1 MKFKSIVILCCLNL
15 AFMACSPKTQI
26 ATTEVEETPTLE
38 TPDPEE
44 DESLSPCPKFKDAPN
59 PDEVETNY
67 VLYRDFYKVKEW
79 DKAFE
84 LWQKVYN
91 VAPAADGQ
99 RNTVYADGI
108 RFYEHFLRNTK
119 EPGKRNEYI
128 DRIFEL
134 YDEIDECYAE
144 GGFIVG
150 RKAFDLYYK
159 YKDRASREEVF
170 QMFKKSI
177 DIDDMDTKDFVI
189 NPFTALL
196 VELHAEGKVSDEE
209 AKKYELKIREIIK
222 NGLENCKGTGC
233 ERWEIIDGY
242 APARLEAFEIVKG
255 FFDCDYYL
263 NKYFVDFET
272 APQDCD
278 VIRTVYSRLKWGGC
292 SEADEKFQQL
302 IEAGNKN
309 CVEAGALKKAY
320 AALREAKYTEAI
332 ELFQAAIDEEE
343 DRIKK
348 ASYTLI
354 ISKVYNAHLKNFPK
368 ARQYALQSAKL
379 NPKSGEPYILIGR
392 LYASSGPLC
401 GPGRGW
407 DSQVVVWPAIDM
419 WVKAKSVDPS
429 VAAEANKWIN
439 QYSQYMP
446 NKEDVFIRNLKA
458 GQTFR
463 VGCWIQETT
472 RIRTAD

>member
-1 MKFKSIVILCCLNL
+1 MKSNFYLMLFSALFIL
-15 AFMACSPKTQI
+15 AACTPKTPE
-26 ATTEVEETPTLE
+26 AVTVVEEKPEVQTTQ
-38 TPDPEE
+38 PEE
-44 DESLSPCPKFKDAPN
+44 EEDLSPCPKFKDAPN

-79 DKAFE
+79 EKAFD

-91 VAPAADGQ
+91 VAPAADGK

-108 RFYEHFLRNTK
+108 RFYEHFLRESK
-119 EPGKRNEYI
+119 DESLKNEYI

-134 YDEIDECYAE
+134 YDEIDRCYGE
-144 GGFIVG
+144 GGYIVG

-170 QMFKKSI
+170 EMFKASI
-177 DIDDMDTKDFVI
+177 DTDGLDTKDFVI

-196 VELHAEGKVSDEE
+196 TEMHSEGKVSDED
-209 AKKYELKIREIIK
+209 AKKYELKIREIIQK
-222 NGLENCKGTGC
+222 GLDECKGVAC
-233 ERWEIIDGY
+233 ERWEIINGY

-255 FFDCDYYL
+255 FYDCDYYL
-263 NKYFVDFET
+263 DKYFSEFEE
-272 APQDCD
+272 APTDCD

-292 SEADEKFQQL
+292 SEAQEKFKQL
-302 IEAGNKN
+302 IAAGNKN
-309 CVEAGALKKAY
+309 CVEAGPLKLAY
-320 AALREAKYTEAI
+320 QALRDAKYTEAN

-343 DRIKK
+343 DPVKK
-348 ASYTLI
+348 AAYTLI
-354 ISKVYNAHLKNFPK
+354 IAKVYNAHLKNFPK
-368 ARQYALQSAKL
+368 ARQYALKAASL
-379 NPKSGEPYILIGR
+379 DPTNGEPFILIGR

-419 WVKAKSVDPS
+419 WAKAKSIDPDL
-429 VAAEANKWIN
+429 AAEANKWIN
-439 QYSQYMP
+439 RYSQYMP
-446 NKEDVFIRNLKA
+446 NREDVFIRNLKA
-458 GQTFR
+458 GQSYR

-472 RIRTAD
+472 RIRTSD